1 MQAGIKHNVFI
12 NSIYIQTKLI
22 IWWTLDHEAAVGE
35 RSALVWI
42 MSTKAADSKLA
53 IRTSGQ
59 LTKNMT
65 F

>member
-1 MQAGIKHNVFI
+1 MQAGIKHIVFI